1 MRISDWSSDVC
12 SSDLYQGVIPLEGD
26 SVAHV
31 LESYMRNSEQLDTRL
46 WLAADSRQAAGL
58 LLQRL
63 PGQGGTDV
71 SDEHTQDETWERA
84 RHLAATVKHNEQI
97 GRAHVL
103 TPVTNAHLVCRLLLE
118 KKKKYT
124 NTHNHKNPYTMT
136 QDNL

>member
-31 LESYMRNSEQLDTRL
+31 LESYLRNSEQLDTRL
-46 WLAADSRQAAGL
+46 CLAADSRQAAGL

-84 RHLAATVKHNEQI
+84 RHPAATVKPNELD
-97 GRAHVL
+97 RESPSLNSSH
-103 TPVTNAHLVCRLLLE
+103 
-118 KKKKYT
+118 
-124 NTHNHKNPYTMT
+124 
-136 QDNL
+136 